1 MFIQIETYIS
11 IFFYSISQ
19 SQKKFGAC
27 YILFFMCHKNVTVVE
42 LKKKS
47 YEMIGREKNKI
58 NKQTDLLTS
67 TVDVFKDQ
75 REVASLFMCKIYGC
89 AASH

>member
-1 MFIQIETYIS
+1 
-11 IFFYSISQ
+11 
-19 SQKKFGAC
+19 
-27 YILFFMCHKNVTVVE
+27 
-42 LKKKS
+42 
-47 YEMIGREKNKI
+47 MIGREKNKI